1 MNRILPQLLLVLLI
15 LQGCSAFQNYSIYEL
30 LSNQE
35 FSENTD
41 ELSVDVKPDIESVPT
56 KVIINE

>member
-1 MNRILPQLLLVLLI
+1 MNRILSQFLLVLLI

-41 ELSVDVKPDIESVPT
+41 ELSVDEKPDIESVPK

>member
-1 MNRILPQLLLVLLI
+1 MNRILSQLLLVLLI

-41 ELSVDVKPDIESVPT
+41 ELSVDEKPYIESVPK

>member
-1 MNRILPQLLLVLLI
+1 MNRILPQLFLVLLI

-30 LSNQE
+30 LSNRE

-41 ELSVDVKPDIESVPT
+41 ELSVDEKPDIESVPK

>member
-1 MNRILPQLLLVLLI
+1 MNRIFLQLVLVLLI

-35 FSENTD
+35 FSKETD
-41 ELSVDVKPDIESVPT
+41 ELSVEEKPDIESVPK

>member
-15 LQGCSAFQNYSIYEL
+15 SQGCSAFQNYSIYEL

-41 ELSVDVKPDIESVPT
+41 ELSVEEKPDIESVPK

>member
-1 MNRILPQLLLVLLI
+1 MNRILLPLMLVLLL

-35 FSENTD
+35 FSKNTD
-41 ELSVDVKPDIESVPT
+41 DLSVDEKPDIESVPK

>member
-1 MNRILPQLLLVLLI
+1 MNRILSQLLLVLLI

-41 ELSVDVKPDIESVPT
+41 ELSVDEKPDIESVPK
-56 KVIINE
+56 KVVINE

>member
-41 ELSVDVKPDIESVPT
+41 ELSVDEKPDIESVPK
-56 KVIINE
+56 KVVINE

>member
-1 MNRILPQLLLVLLI
+1 MNRILHQLMIVLLI

-35 FSENTD
+35 FSVNTD
-41 ELSVDVKPDIESVPT
+41 ELSVDEKPDIESVPK
-56 KVIINE
+56 KVVINE

>member
-1 MNRILPQLLLVLLI
+1 MNRILLQSMIVLLI

-30 LSNQE
+30 LINQE

-41 ELSVDVKPDIESVPT
+41 ELSVDEKPDIESVPK

>member
-1 MNRILPQLLLVLLI
+1 MNRILLQLMLVLLI
-15 LQGCSAFQNYSIYEL
+15 LLGCSAFQNYSIYEL

-35 FSENTD
+35 FSKETD
-41 ELSVDVKPDIESVPT
+41 ELSVEEKPDIESVPK

>member
-15 LQGCSAFQNYSIYEL
+15 FQGCSAFQNYSIYEL

-41 ELSVDVKPDIESVPT
+41 ELSVDEKPDIESVPK

>member
-41 ELSVDVKPDIESVPT
+41 ELSVDEKPDIESVPK
-56 KVIINE
+56 KVVISE

>member
-1 MNRILPQLLLVLLI
+1 MNRILSQLLLVLLI

-41 ELSVDVKPDIESVPT
+41 ELFVDEKPDIESVPK
-56 KVIINE
+56 KVVISE

>member
-1 MNRILPQLLLVLLI
+1 MNRILSQLLLVLLI

-41 ELSVDVKPDIESVPT
+41 ELSVDEKPDIESVPK

>member
-1 MNRILPQLLLVLLI
+1 MNRILPQLFLVLLI

-41 ELSVDVKPDIESVPT
+41 ELSVDEKPDIESVPT

>member
-1 MNRILPQLLLVLLI
+1 MNRILAQLLLVLLI

-41 ELSVDVKPDIESVPT
+41 ELSVDEKPDIESVPK

>member
-15 LQGCSAFQNYSIYEL
+15 SQGCSAFQNYSIYEL

-35 FSENTD
+35 FSVNTD
-41 ELSVDVKPDIESVPT
+41 ELSVDEKPDIESVPK

>member
-1 MNRILPQLLLVLLI
+1 MNRILPQLFLVLLI

-41 ELSVDVKPDIESVPT
+41 ELSVDEKPDIESVPK
-56 KVIINE
+56 KVVIND

>member
-1 MNRILPQLLLVLLI
+1 MNRILPQLFLVLLI

>member
-1 MNRILPQLLLVLLI
+1 MNRILPQLFLVLLI
-15 LQGCSAFQNYSIYEL
+15 LPGCSAFQNSSIYEL

-41 ELSVDVKPDIESVPT
+41 ELSVDEKPDIESVPK
-56 KVIINE
+56 KVVINE

>member
-1 MNRILPQLLLVLLI
+1 MLVLLI
-15 LQGCSAFQNYSIYEL
+15 LPGCSAFQNYSIYEL

-35 FSENTD
+35 FSKETD
-41 ELSVDVKPDIESVPT
+41 ELSVKKKPDIESVPK

>member
-1 MNRILPQLLLVLLI
+1 MNRILPQLLLVFLI

-41 ELSVDVKPDIESVPT
+41 ELSVDEKPDIESVPK

>member
-41 ELSVDVKPDIESVPT
+41 ESSVDEKPDIESVPK

>member
-35 FSENTD
+35 FSENSD
-41 ELSVDVKPDIESVPT
+41 ELSVEEKPDIESVPK

>member
-1 MNRILPQLLLVLLI
+1 MNRILPQLFLVLLI

-41 ELSVDVKPDIESVPT
+41 ELSVDEKPDIESVPK
-56 KVIINE
+56 KVVINE

>member
-1 MNRILPQLLLVLLI
+1 MNRILPQLFLVLLI
-15 LQGCSAFQNYSIYEL
+15 LQGCSTFQNYSIYEL

-41 ELSVDVKPDIESVPT
+41 ELSVDEKPDIESVPK
-56 KVIINE
+56 KVVINE

>member
-1 MNRILPQLLLVLLI
+1 MNRILSQLLLVLLI

-30 LSNQE
+30 LSNRE

-41 ELSVDVKPDIESVPT
+41 ELSVDEKPDIESVPK

>member
-1 MNRILPQLLLVLLI
+1 MNRILLPLMLVLLL

-35 FSENTD
+35 FSKNTD
-41 ELSVDVKPDIESVPT
+41 DLSVDEKPDIDSVPK

>member
-1 MNRILPQLLLVLLI
+1 MLVLLI
-15 LQGCSAFQNYSIYEL
+15 FQGCSAFQNYSIYEL

-41 ELSVDVKPDIESVPT
+41 ELSVDEKPDIESVPK
-56 KVIINE
+56 KVVINE

>member
-1 MNRILPQLLLVLLI
+1 MNRILHQLMIVLLI

-41 ELSVDVKPDIESVPT
+41 DLSVDEKPDIESVPK

>member
-1 MNRILPQLLLVLLI
+1 MNRILPQLMLVLLI

-41 ELSVDVKPDIESVPT
+41 ELSVDEKPDIESVPK
-56 KVIINE
+56 KVVINE

>member
-15 LQGCSAFQNYSIYEL
+15 SQGCSAFQNYSIYEL

-41 ELSVDVKPDIESVPT
+41 ELSVDEKPDIESVPK

>member
-1 MNRILPQLLLVLLI
+1 MNRILSQLLLVLLI
-15 LQGCSAFQNYSIYEL
+15 LQGCSTFQNYSIYEL

-41 ELSVDVKPDIESVPT
+41 ELSVDEKPDIESVPK

>member
-41 ELSVDVKPDIESVPT
+41 ELSVDEKPDIESVPK

>member
-1 MNRILPQLLLVLLI
+1 MNRILPQLFLVLLI

-41 ELSVDVKPDIESVPT
+41 ELSVDEKPDIESVPK

>member
-1 MNRILPQLLLVLLI
+1 MNRILPQLLLGLLI

-41 ELSVDVKPDIESVPT
+41 ELSVDEKPDIESVPK

>member
-1 MNRILPQLLLVLLI
+1 MNRILHQLMIVLLI

-30 LSNQE
+30 LFNQE

-41 ELSVDVKPDIESVPT
+41 ELSVDEKPDIDSVPK

>member
-1 MNRILPQLLLVLLI
+1 MNRIISQLLLVLLI

-41 ELSVDVKPDIESVPT
+41 ELSVDEKPDIESVPK